1 MIGSQYDAQKKKII
15 DRHCVT
21 NENDVDFFLMNMTR
35 YELMQKE
42 DSRSGIGRHVN
53 CLGIIHEDYLLNVR

>member
-1 MIGSQYDAQKKKII
+1 M

-53 CLGIIHEDYLLNVR
+53 CLGIIREDDLLSGG